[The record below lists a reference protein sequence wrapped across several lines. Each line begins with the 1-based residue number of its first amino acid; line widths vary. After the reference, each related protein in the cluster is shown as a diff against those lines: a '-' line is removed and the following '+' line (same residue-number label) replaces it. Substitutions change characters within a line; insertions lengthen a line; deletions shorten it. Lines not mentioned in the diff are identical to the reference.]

1 MFKKETKERK
11 IKEMKEEENA
21 LFDCDKEEEI
31 IEMKEEIPV
40 DSEDEKYD
48 MKIENNVDG
57 NQ

>member
-1 MFKKETKERK
+1 
-11 IKEMKEEENA
+11 MKEEENA
-21 LFDCDKEEEI
+21 LFVNDNEEEI